1 MDPDILGFYI
11 GLLIH
16 FGVIEP
22 GFLNQVAAL
31 TASE

>member
-1 MDPDILGFYI
+1 MLGFYAGI
-11 GLLIH
+11 LIYS
-16 FGVIEP
+16 GVIEP